1 VDRVALAE
9 MVVVTAAAPPL
20 GIALVGPT
28 RARRGGGLSLSSSS
42 CCYLS
47 MCGRGVLR
55 GGCARMRE
63 PLPPAPIGLDRVLAS
78 PTRIAV
84 SFPSLLR
91 PVLASSS
98 SSSSSSSCYR
108 RDRIMDLCPRG
119 FR

>member
-1 VDRVALAE
+1 
-9 MVVVTAAAPPL
+9 
-20 GIALVGPT
+20 
-28 RARRGGGLSLSSSS
+28 
-42 CCYLS
+42 
-47 MCGRGVLR
+47 
-55 GGCARMRE
+55 MRE

>member
-1 VDRVALAE
+1 MDRVALAE

-42 CCYLS
+42 SSCCYLS

-55 GGCARMRE
+55 GGCVRMRE

-98 SSSSSSSCYR
+98 SSSCYR